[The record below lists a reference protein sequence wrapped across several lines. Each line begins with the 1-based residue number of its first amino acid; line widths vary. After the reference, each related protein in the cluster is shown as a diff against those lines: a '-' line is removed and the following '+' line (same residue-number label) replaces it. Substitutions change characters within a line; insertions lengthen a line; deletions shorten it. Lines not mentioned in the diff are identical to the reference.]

1 MRYPLHKLKN
11 VNSSSSYTS
20 SNQSLLSSLVSGA
33 IFRSNSNSISMCSES
48 PNYTNST
55 NTNFSRMKVVMPE
68 RRIVHHS
75 ESSFFPLF
83 TPNQP
88 SSRDYNNLVRYSIN
102 NNSVHLFSVSRQSL
116 SGQIWSGEIF
126 SNQQPT
132 YKIQYEI
139 QSLQKMPVGQVYKVV
154 DPSGRLVASK
164 SSLKEIA
171 IC

>member
-1 MRYPLHKLKN
+1 MRYAP
-11 VNSSSSYTS
+11 
-20 SNQSLLSSLVSGA
+20 QSLLGAVFSGRVLVGNAHFSSSQDHYHPKLP
-33 IFRSNSNSISMCSES
+33 M
-48 PNYTNST
+48 
-55 NTNFSRMKVVMPE
+55 NTFSRRDPMMFEPQ
-68 RRIVHHS
+68 IVNQNKQVH

-83 TPNQP
+83 TPNKP
-88 SSRDYNNLVRYSIN
+88 SRDYNNLVRYSIN

-154 DPSGRLVASK
+154 HPSGRLVASK
-164 SSLKEIA
+164 SGLIEIA